1 MRVRDRDMPSP
12 QHLAVRRRE
21 RGSGV
26 LQAPCSAQSEFYPSI
41 RALLGMDLPG
51 SARGWGKMMD
61 DGPAAR
67 GGTRR
72 GETFIQQRRAWGGE
86 EVGPG

>member
-12 QHLAVRRRE
+12 QHLAVRRCE

-26 LQAPCSAQSEFYPSI
+26 LQAPCSAQSEFI
-41 RALLGMDLPG
+41 LR
-51 SARGWGKMMD
+51 SAHWGWIPWVCAGAGKIMD

-67 GGTRR
+67 GGTKR
-72 GETFIQQRRAWGGE
+72 GETLYNRGAHGGE
-86 EVGPG
+86 KR